1 MQTGLIDLK
10 FTVSGTV
17 PYQDLNGRILEES
30 ISITRSRAV
39 NVTLA
44 AADGEAVL
52 IDGTGIMGSFADYV
66 FIHVLSG
73 TVQVRF
79 QADGE
84 WITVERV
91 LLTCAGLAVLVGL
104 LFLLRPK
111 RRHRGRPQ
119 ASQWLEE
126 GRSSVSTPGASSVL
140 RARVLA
146 LERTRNAAVDLG
158 RRNVTKQRDID
169 RAQLALVLAATL
181 LTALGLTVLFR
192 DTTR

>member
-1 MQTGLIDLK
+1 MRASDVVFGVGKHAALEPREQSAAERLVEARFHWDAEVENARRLSQRTSLLITIEAALLG
-10 FTVSGTV
+10 VGAARLGTV
-17 PYQDLNGRILEES
+17 P
-30 ISITRSRAV
+30 
-39 NVTLA
+39 
-44 AADGEAVL
+44 ADA
-52 IDGTGIMGSFADYV
+52 
-66 FIHVLSG
+66 
-73 TVQVRF
+73 
-79 QADGE
+79 
-84 WITVERV
+84 VERV

>member
-52 IDGTGIMGSFADYV
+52 IDGTGIMGSYADYI

-91 LLTCAGLAVLVGL
+91 LLISGDQIAYLGIRKTEDETDPAGSEVRVIV
-104 LFLLRPK
+104 
-111 RRHRGRPQ
+111 
-119 ASQWLEE
+119 AS
-126 GRSSVSTPGASSVL
+126 GA
-140 RARVLA
+140 
-146 LERTRNAAVDLG
+146 E
-158 RRNVTKQRDID
+158 
-169 RAQLALVLAATL
+169 
-181 LTALGLTVLFR
+181 
-192 DTTR
+192 